1 MLGQGRLLELIQD
14 PRIIDA
20 ANDPDLRARLKK
32 IRFERGADLCAA
44 ETAMKYIATIGLEV
58 HVQLKTRSKMFLRV
72 PGRIWSGAEHA
83 YVPGLPWFAGRIA
96 NDESRGP
103 AGDRC

>member
-32 IRFERGADLCAA
+32 FDLNAA
-44 ETAMKYIATIGLEV
+44 LTYAT
-58 HVQLKTRSKMFLRV
+58 QKQQ
-72 PGRIWSGAEHA
+72 
-83 YVPGLPWFAGRIA
+83 
-96 NDESRGP
+96 
-103 AGDRC
+103 